1 MSLRTKILV
10 YLVLIHAVLGSICF
24 IVLRQDRVWLLIV
37 EGLFLLS
44 AVLGVLLVKAFFV
57 PLNLIS
63 TGADLLAEQDFTSTF
78 SSVGQPEMDA
88 LIEVYNR
95 MVEQLR
101 DERLRAQEQHHFLE
115 KLIAASPTGVLTL
128 DFDDRIA
135 DLNPIA
141 AALLDAE
148 PDAARGLALRQLT
161 NELAQ
166 SLPELVDGES
176 RVVAVAGPRRVRIS
190 RASFY
195 DRGFPRTFFIFEE
208 LTSELRA
215 TEKAAYDKL
224 VRVMSHEV
232 NNSVAAVNSL
242 LESLAESIDSGTNDV
257 ERDLTRTLGVA
268 LERLEHL
275 RAFTR
280 GYAEVVRL
288 PAPTP
293 KDCDLPRLI
302 HDLMIL
308 HRGEFSDRGIRVTTH
323 LPEDAVV
330 VKVDKNQ
337 IEQVLV
343 NVLRNAIEAVDREGS
358 IDIRLEEA
366 VETVILTVDDS
377 GPGIPEEVRSQLFTP
392 FFSTKREGRGIG
404 LTLAQEVLS
413 QHDCRFALRNRVD
426 ASGARFEI
434 QFPRPH

>member
-24 IVLRQDRVWLLIV
+24 IVLRQNRIWLLVV

-44 AVLGVLLVKAFFV
+44 AILGVLLVKAFFV

-63 TGADLLAEQDFTSTF
+63 TGADLLAEQDFASTF
-78 SSVGQPEMDA
+78 SNVGQPEMDA

-101 DERLRAQEQHHFLE
+101 EERLRAQEQHHFLE
-115 KLIAASPTGVLTL
+115 KLIVASPTGVLTL
-128 DFDDRIA
+128 DFDNRIA

-141 AALLDAE
+141 ATLLDVE
-148 PDAARGLALRQLT
+148 PDAAHGLALRQLT
-161 NELAQ
+161 SELARN
-166 SLPELVDGES
+166 LPELVDGES
-176 RVVAVAGPRRVRIS
+176 RVVAMAGPRRVRVS

-195 DRGFPRTFFIFEE
+195 DRGFPRTFFVFEE

-242 LESLAESIDSGTNDV
+242 LESLAESIDSGRQNLQH
-257 ERDLTRTLGVA
+257 DLARTLGVA

-293 KDCDLPRLI
+293 RDCDLPRLVR
-302 HDLMIL
+302 DLMIL
-308 HRGEFSDRGIRVTTH
+308 HRGEFADRRIQISTR
-323 LPEDAVV
+323 LPDEEVV
-330 VKVDKNQ
+330 VEVDKNQ

-343 NVLRNAIEAVDREGS
+343 NVLRNAIEAVDRDGS
-358 IDIRLEEA
+358 IDIRLETSAEM
-366 VETVILTVDDS
+366 VTLTVDDS
-377 GPGIPEEVRSQLFTP
+377 GPGIPDKVRSQLFTP

-413 QHDCRFALRNRVD
+413 QHGCRFALRNRTD

-434 QFPRPH
+434 QFPRSR